1 MGLMEGIHENKR
13 REVREWML
21 TSGGSKTRS
30 GGSSYLYILQI
41 VLKKFLKKSSHNSY
55 LKYTNY
61 TNGWYNLYK
70 WSVLLDQCCFNFK
83 F

>member
-30 GGSSYLYILQI
+30 GGSSYLYILQFF
-41 VLKKFLKKSSHNSY
+41 LKNFLKKGR
-55 LKYTNY
+55 TI
-61 TNGWYNLYK
+61 
-70 WSVLLDQCCFNFK
+70 VI
-83 F
+83 